1 MYLNIPMYVYTF
13 IHINIGLGWNCCCM
27 MGGEEFVCYSA
38 GEKGA
43 ELLKD
48 RVSKTLLKGAES
60 QSTRCKWFVYFFN
73 LFCRFYVCPYF
84 ASRGS
89 AMPIYSLIHSQP
101 AL

>member
-1 MYLNIPMYVYTF
+1 MYVNTY

-27 MGGEEFVCYSA
+27 MGEEEFVCDSA

-60 QSTRCKWFVYFFN
+60 QSTRFKWFIYLLFN
-73 LFCRFYVCPYF
+73 
-84 ASRGS
+84 
-89 AMPIYSLIHSQP
+89 PIYSLTTVSLP
-101 AL
+101 CGSTKELGGKD

>member
-60 QSTRCKWFVYFFN
+60 QSTRCKWFVYFF
-73 LFCRFYVCPYF
+73 LIYF
-84 ASRGS
+84 VGFMCAHILQ
-89 AMPIYSLIHSQP
+89 AEE
-101 AL
+101 ALCLLTV